1 MKSSVAAVSQ
11 GEAVVVSLLED
22 AEFDAFEADIY
33 EAALVPERW
42 PMVLDR
48 LGAISGAAGA
58 VLWSR
63 RELSSAWL
71 ASPGVQE
78 VMQRYVEEGW
88 IERNTRYESGMAKG
102 FDLVPRFF
110 TEEDF
115 FGNNP
120 FADAP
125 FFADFL
131 IPAGVGWSAGT
142 SVTLPE
148 DLLVLSIERAW
159 ADGPVPQDALAALD
173 RLRPHLARSALIAGR
188 LAFEQTRTAVE
199 ALAHLGFAAAAI
211 SRSGKVLLA
220 NQEFETDKTGAWR
233 IGASDRLVL
242 SSETADTL
250 LKDTVARLG
259 TTTGVRSIPIRPIAG
274 AKLEAVMHVVPVRG
288 AAHDLFSRAGAILV
302 VTRSTGAKAGP
313 DLIQALFD
321 LTPTEALIARRLTA
335 GETAEEIATATEK
348 SILTIRTQLKSV
360 LAKTGARRQSELVQ
374 LLARLVPPAL

>member
-1 MKSSVAAVSQ
+1 M
-11 GEAVVVSLLED
+11 VSLLAD
-22 AEFDAFEADIY
+22 ADFDAFEEEIY

-42 PMVLDR
+42 SMVLDR

-71 ASPGVQE
+71 ASPGVQDLME
-78 VMQRYVEEGW
+78 RYVKEGW
-88 IERNTRYESGMAKG
+88 IERNTRYESAMAKR
-102 FDLVPRFF
+102 FDLIPRFF

-159 ADGPVPQDALAALD
+159 ADGPVPQEALSTLD

-188 LAFEQTRTAVE
+188 LAFEKTRTAVE
-199 ALAHLGFAAAAI
+199 ALAQLGFAAAAI
-211 SRSGKVLLA
+211 SRSSKVLLA
-220 NQEFETDKTGAWR
+220 NKEFETDKTKAWK
-233 IGASDRLVL
+233 IGAGDQLHLTAQTANALLSD
-242 SSETADTL
+242 AI
-250 LKDTVARLG
+250 ARLG
-259 TTTGVRSIPIRPIAG
+259 TTTGVRSIPLRPSEG

-288 AAHDLFSRAGAILV
+288 TAHDLFSRAGAVLV
-302 VTRSTGAKAGP
+302 VTRSTGGKAGP
-313 DLIQALFD
+313 GLIQALFD
-321 LTPTEALIARRLTA
+321 LTPTEAIVARRLGM
-335 GETAEEIATATEK
+335 GETAEEIANATEK
-348 SILTIRTQLKSV
+348 SVLTVRTQVKSV